1 MSGCHQEK
9 LQARSLLNGQEACIT
24 FQIMMEQAFNG
35 VGLVW
40 NILRRYAPES
50 IVGNIKGMRGL
61 ADSKGACFDVDEVNA
76 Q

>member
-1 MSGCHQEK
+1 
-9 LQARSLLNGQEACIT
+9 
-24 FQIMMEQAFNG
+24 MEQAFNG